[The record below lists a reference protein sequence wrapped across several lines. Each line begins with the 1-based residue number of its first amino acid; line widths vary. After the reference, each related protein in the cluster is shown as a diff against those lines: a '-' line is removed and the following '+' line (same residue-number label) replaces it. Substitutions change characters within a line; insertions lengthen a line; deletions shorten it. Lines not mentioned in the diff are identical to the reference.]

1 MRIALYGATGMI
13 GSGVLRECLLD
24 PDVQEVVAIG
34 RRPTGKSDPKL
45 RELILPNL
53 LDYAAIQGELVGFD
67 ACFFCLGISSVGLDE
82 QQYTVI
88 TYEYALAAAHALL
101 IHNEELTFVFISGA
115 NTDSS
120 ERGRVMWA
128 RVKGKAE
135 NALLAL
141 PFKAV
146 YVFRPAFVQPLHGI
160 SSRTTSYNV
169 LYRIISPLVPLIRWS
184 FPKWVTTTER
194 VGRAMLRVVRQGTD
208 KRLLENCEIDQLGR

>member
-1 MRIALYGATGMI
+1 MRVALYGATGMI

-45 RELILPNL
+45 RELLLPNML
-53 LDYAAIQGELVGFD
+53 EYGAIQGELVGFD
-67 ACFFCLGISSVGLDE
+67 ACFFCLGISSVGLSE
-82 QQYTVI
+82 PQYTEI
-88 TYEYALAAAHALL
+88 TYAYALAAAHALL
-101 IHNEELTFVFISGA
+101 VHNAQLTFVFISGTSA
-115 NTDSS
+115 DSS

-146 YVFRPAFVQPLHGI
+146 YVFRPAFVQPLHGV
-160 SSRTTSYNV
+160 SSRTASYNA
-169 LYRIISPLVPLIRWS
+169 LYRLISPLVPLIRWS

-194 VGRAMLRVVRQGTD
+194 VGRAMLRVSKQGAP
-208 KRLLENCEIDQLGR
+208 KRLLENWEIDQLGS

>member
-1 MRIALYGATGMI
+1 MRVALYGATGMI

-24 PDVQEVVAIG
+24 QDVQEVIAIG
-34 RRPTGKSDPKL
+34 RRPNGKSDPKL
-45 RELILPNL
+45 RDLILPNL
-53 LDYAAIQGELVGFD
+53 LDYASVQGELVGLD

-82 QQYTVI
+82 QAYTEI

-101 IHNEELTFVFISGA
+101 VHNPNLTFVFISGA
-115 NTDSS
+115 NADST

-146 YVFRPAFVQPLHGI
+146 FVFRPAFVQPLHGI
-160 SSRTTSYNV
+160 SSRTTGYNV
-169 LYRIISPLVPLIRWS
+169 LYRIISPLVPVIRWA
-184 FPKWVTTTER
+184 FPKYVTTTER
-194 VGRAMLRVVRQGTD
+194 VGRAMLRVAKQGAAQ
-208 KRLLENCEIDQLGR
+208 RLFENWEIDQLGR